1 MVWKGDF
8 SEKYPMPEA
17 VEEYLKWIDDQKEF
31 VRLRNKRIE
40 EFVKNTD

>member
-8 SEKYPMPEA
+8 SEKYLMSKT

-31 VRLRNKRIE
+31 VRLRNKRIS
-40 EFVKNTD
+40 EFVKAKE